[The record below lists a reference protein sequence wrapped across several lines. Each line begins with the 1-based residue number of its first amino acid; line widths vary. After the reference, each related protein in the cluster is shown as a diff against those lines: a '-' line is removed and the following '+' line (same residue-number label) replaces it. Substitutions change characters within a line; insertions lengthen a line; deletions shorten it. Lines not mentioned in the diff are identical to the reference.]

1 MIPLRSALRSS
12 SSSTTSAATAAAA
25 TCRRCRPTT
34 ITTGLLQQ
42 FSTSVPASRPVS
54 HYLRPTPV
62 SSAAAAA
69 DVAAKAI
76 SHGRGLHSTTGLLKD
91 KKWLNHADEEGEA
104 EAEAEGSKDQKDVEA
119 KGKKSQV
126 EGKQGESGSVIGT
139 GSGEAE
145 SSKTASERAA
155 SEGIKDSTSKST
167 SSITAESS
175 SSNGQASSSS
185 ASAPAGAASGSGSGS
200 GSDDSTPP
208 KTGRE
213 IAKPSIPE
221 TYPQVLA
228 LPITRRPLFPGF
240 YKAVTIT
247 SPPVIKAIRELLAH
261 GQPYIGAFLLK
272 DSDSDSDVITSMD
285 QVHPVGVFAQITSV
299 FGSTEQQG
307 GKDKEGGG
315 TTEAKPETLT
325 AVLYPHRRIRID
337 ELITSA
343 PPPSSSTGTSGS
355 TTGESVP
362 ITQVVDAV
370 QSQEVLEE
378 GEGEV
383 ASFETEVPSVDA
395 VKEDLDPKGIYFI
408 LSIPLTPTSS

>member
-1 MIPLRSALRSS
+1 MIPLRSALRST
-12 SSSTTSAATAAAA
+12 SSTTTA
-25 TCRRCRPTT
+25 TCRHCRPTT
-34 ITTGLLQQ
+34 LSIQRLSPSSSSRPISHYIRP
-42 FSTSVPASRPVS
+42 STSIPASV
-54 HYLRPTPV
+54 V
-62 SSAAAAA
+62 
-69 DVAAKAI
+69 
-76 SHGRGLHSTTGLLKD
+76 GGLHTTARCLKD

-104 EAEAEGSKDQKDVEA
+104 SKNDITKDEQDGGSDQ
-119 KGKKSQV
+119 
-126 EGKQGESGSVIGT
+126 
-139 GSGEAE
+139 AE

-155 SEGIKDSTSKST
+155 AIKDSNTTSKIATES
-167 SSITAESS
+167 SS
-175 SSNGQASSSS
+175 SSNGEASSSS
-185 ASAPAGAASGSGSGS
+185 DASSAPASGSGS

-208 KTGRE
+208 KTGKE

-247 SPPVIKAIRELLAH
+247 SPAVIKAIRELLAH

-272 DSDSDSDVITSMD
+272 DSNSDSDVITSMD

-299 FGSTEQQG
+299 FGSTEQQA

-337 ELITSA
+337 ELITSP
-343 PPPSSSTGTSGS
+343 PPPSTTAPIGTKTESK
-355 TTGESVP
+355 SVP
-362 ITQVVDAV
+362 IAQVVDAV

-395 VKEDLDPKGIYFI
+395 VKDDLE
-408 LSIPLTPTSS
+408 TSGMFSDDRSMVSGDG

>member
-1 MIPLRSALRSS
+1 MIPIRSALRSS

-34 ITTGLLQQ
+34 TPSGLLRQLSTSTSTST
-42 FSTSVPASRPVS
+42 STSVLVSSSRPIS

-62 SSAAAAA
+62 SAAAAA
-69 DVAAKAI
+69 VKAV
-76 SHGRGLHSTTGLLKD
+76 GNARGLHSTTGLLKD
-91 KKWLNHADEEGEA
+91 KKWLNHADEEGDA
-104 EAEAEGSKDQKDVEA
+104 EAGDKKDQKDVKA
-119 KGKKSQV
+119 KTKEESEVDVKKS
-126 EGKQGESGSVIGT
+126 EGGSVIGSGS

-155 SEGIKDSTSKST
+155 SSGLKDSTSKS
-167 SSITAESS
+167 SIAADSS

-185 ASAPAGAASGSGSGS
+185 SAPGSASAGSSGSGS

-343 PPPSSSTGTSGS
+343 PPPSTSTGTSTG
-355 TTGESVP
+355 GESVP
-362 ITQVVDAV
+362 IAQVVNAV
-370 QSQEVLEE
+370 QSQEIQEE

-395 VKEDLDPKGIYFI
+395 VKEDLDPKGN
-408 LSIPLTPTSS
+408 